1 MSVLDHV
8 QLHFVRTLDDALEL
22 KRWLGE
28 RRRFL
33 GVDTETG
40 GFDHVRDELRLV
52 QFGDLNHGW
61 AVPYGDWAGFVKE
74 VLETYDEAMV
84 LHNSQFDARFIH
96 TATKQRWKWE
106 NTHDTMTMAHL
117 LDPLRPKGLKPL
129 AAAHVDAKAV
139 SAQQMLDDAMAT
151 NKWSWATVPVDFPYY
166 WVYGAMDPV
175 LTCYMAEKFYP
186 QIVSQYS
193 QVYDLEMN
201 TLRVVYDMMI
211 RGARVDLHYCEAKST
226 ELMNWAHQAMQWTA
240 EYFGVSSS
248 MSSVQLGKAFK
259 KVGVELP
266 PVYTKSGAQSFD
278 KEALEMIDHPLAE
291 TILRV
296 RKVEKFVGPY
306 LRNFIKMADTNDR
319 VHPTIWALGTR
330 TGRMSI
336 TDPALQTLPRKDPTV
351 RDAFIPSERRTLIS
365 CDYDQIEARLAAHF
379 AQDANMIAAFSGEDF
394 FYALASQIYGKP
406 PSEIAKEERQLTK
419 NTTYGKL
426 YGAGPAKMA
435 LTAKVPLDVMQG
447 VVDGFDREFPGI
459 KVLQRRINDTAA
471 ERALTDGVAWIRTPM
486 GRRLVADD
494 SKEYTLTNY
503 LIQSHAA
510 EILKRSLIEMDAAGL
525 GEYMI
530 LPVHDEVIFDVPH
543 TEVADVL
550 PVIGDVMSDKEN
562 YLVPITAS
570 PEVIDGPW
578 GSKYR

>member
-8 QLHFVRTLDDALEL
+8 QLHFVRTLDDAFEL

-28 RRRFL
+28 RRRFI

-52 QFGDLNHGW
+52 QFGDLDHGW

-139 SAQQMLDDAMAT
+139 SAQQTLHDAMAA
-151 NKWSWATVPVDFPYY
+151 NRWSWATVPVDFPYY

-186 QIVSQYS
+186 QIESQYS

-248 MSSVQLGKAFK
+248 MSSVQLGKAFAK
-259 KVGVELP
+259 IGVDLP
-266 PVYTKSGAQSFD
+266 PVYTKSGAQSFG

-306 LRNFIKMADTNDR
+306 FRNFIKMADANDR

-471 ERALTDGVAWIRTPM
+471 QRALTDGVAWIRTPM

-510 EILKRSLIEMDAAGL
+510 EILKRALVEMDAAGL